1 LIELEKIEQNIQY
14 LKDENNDMTI
24 KLMNLKKKEEF
35 LLNQINLMNKDE
47 Q

>member
-1 LIELEKIEQNIQY
+1 MIELEKIEQNIQY